1 MIYPPVDTRQFT
13 LHKAK
18 EDFYLTAS
26 RMVPYKKIPLII
38 EAFASMPD
46 KRLIVIGSGPE
57 MEKAREAAGPNVTLL
72 GYQSFK
78 VLLQHMQRAKAFVF
92 AAEEDFGIA
101 PIEAQACGTPV
112 VAYGRGGVLETVRGL
127 EHAEP
132 TGVFYPEQTTDSI
145 IAAIGDFEAQRSR
158 ITPENCRRNAERFS
172 GERFQQEIRAFVEAR
187 LREARAYEGQGL
199 APSLASSSTQ
209 LYPAAVVPIKHA

>member
-1 MIYPPVDTRQFT
+1 
-13 LHKAK
+13 
-18 EDFYLTAS
+18 
-26 RMVPYKKIPLII
+26 
-38 EAFASMPD
+38 MPD
-46 KRLIVIGSGPE
+46 KRLIVIGTGPE
-57 MEKAREAAGPNVTLL
+57 MDKAREAAGPNVTLL
-72 GYQSFK
+72 GYQSFE

-132 TGVFYPEQTTDSI
+132 TGVFYPEQTTASL
-145 IAAIGDFEAQRSR
+145 IAAIGEFEAQCSR

-172 GERFQQEIRAFVEAR
+172 SERFQQEIRAFVDAR
-187 LREARAYEGQGL
+187 LREASAFDLQQSSAPL
-199 APSLASSSTQ
+199 PAPSTP

>member
-1 MIYPPVDTRQFT
+1 VIYPPVDTRQFT
-13 LHKAK
+13 LHEAK

-26 RMVPYKKIPLII
+26 RMVPYKKIPLIV
-38 EAFASMPD
+38 EAFAAMPD

-57 MEKAREAAGPNVTLL
+57 MDKAREVAGPNVSLL
-72 GYQSFK
+72 GYQSFE
-78 VLLQHMQRAKAFVF
+78 VLLRHMQRAKAFVF

-112 VAYGRGGVLETVRGL
+112 IAYGRGGVLETVRGL

-132 TGVFYPEQTTDSI
+132 TGVFYPEQTTASI
-145 IAAIGDFEAQRSR
+145 IAAIDEFERQHAR
-158 ITPENCRRNAERFS
+158 ISAASCRRNAERFS
-172 GERFQQEIRAFVEAR
+172 GERFELEIRAFVEAR
-187 LREARAYEGQGL
+187 LREARLGDGLAL
-199 APSLASSSTQ
+199 APSSQPSTP